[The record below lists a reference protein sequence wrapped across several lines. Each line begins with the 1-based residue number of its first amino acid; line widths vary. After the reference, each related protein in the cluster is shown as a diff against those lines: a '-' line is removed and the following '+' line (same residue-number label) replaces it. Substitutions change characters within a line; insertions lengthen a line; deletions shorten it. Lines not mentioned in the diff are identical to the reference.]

1 MQNKKNAYPEL
12 DRQKITS
19 NKNGLVTLWHLLSGY
34 HGHYALSA
42 IMLAISAA
50 SRTGMYLFLGYF
62 VDQII
67 GQGKFGTELLQG
79 AATFMGLIMLQALSG
94 FLSNKLAA
102 QTAESSTRRLRD
114 LLFDH
119 IQRLSFAYHSEVKTG
134 DLLERASSDVDTI
147 RRFIADQAIGV
158 ARIIVIFIINFTAI
172 FQLNQRLALI
182 SIIIVPV
189 ILVIS
194 IFFFRKLSKAYEAY
208 QEQEAVLSTN
218 LQENLS
224 GVRVVKAF
232 ARQSYEIKKFDQNNY
247 EKYLRGKRLN
257 LMHALF
263 WPISDT
269 ICAAQMIASN
279 FLAATMVIDGIITLG
294 NFMTFSGLLGWLIW
308 PIRNLGRLIVDTSR
322 ALVSLNRV
330 VEVLRVPEEP
340 LFEGSYLPASGTV
353 HGDISFEHVTFE
365 YEKGHPV
372 LEDVSFDA
380 KAGQVIALLGSTG
393 SGKTSL
399 VNLLPRFYDITS
411 GSIRLDGVDLREY
424 PRSFLRSQIGIVEQ
438 EPFLFSCS
446 IRDNITYG
454 VTRPV
459 TQEEIEAAAR
469 EAAIHDVI
477 LSFKDGYDTLVGER
491 GVTLSGGQKQRV
503 AIARTLLLN
512 PRILIMDDSTSSVDM
527 ETEVQ
532 IREALQRLMVDRTT
546 FIIAHRIQSIMS
558 ADLILVFDE
567 GKIVQSGQHEDLI
580 DQPGIYRSIFEI
592 QTRIESALQEE
603 IDSVHLL

>member
-1 MQNKKNAYPEL
+1 MQNKKNTYPEL

-42 IMLAISAA
+42 VMLAISAA

-79 AATFMGLIMLQALSG
+79 AATFMGLIMLQAFSG

-147 RRFIADQAIGV
+147 RRFIADQAVGV

-294 NFMTFSGLLGWLIW
+294 NFITFSGLLGWLIW

-532 IREALQRLMVDRTT
+532 IREALQRLMKDRTT
-546 FIIAHRIQSIMS
+546 FIIAHRIQSIMN

>member
-294 NFMTFSGLLGWLIW
+294 NFITFSGLLGWLIW

-340 LFEGSYLPASGTV
+340 LFEGSYLPSSGTV

-424 PRSFLRSQIGIVEQ
+424 PRSFLRSQIGTVEQ

-532 IREALQRLMVDRTT
+532 IREALQRLMKDRTT

-567 GKIVQSGQHEDLI
+567 GKIVQSGKHEDLI

>member
-79 AATFMGLIMLQALSG
+79 AATFMGLIMLQAFSG

-532 IREALQRLMVDRTT
+532 IREALQRLMKDRTT

-567 GKIVQSGQHEDLI
+567 GKIVQSGKHEDLI

>member
-42 IMLAISAA
+42 VMLAISAA

-147 RRFIADQAIGV
+147 RRFIADQAVGV

-330 VEVLRVPEEP
+330 ITVLRVPEEP

>member
-1 MQNKKNAYPEL
+1 MQNKKNTYPEL

-42 IMLAISAA
+42 VMLAISAA

-79 AATFMGLIMLQALSG
+79 AATFMGLIMLQAFSG

-147 RRFIADQAIGV
+147 RRFIADQAVGV

-330 VEVLRVPEEP
+330 ITVLRVPEEP
-340 LFEGSYLPASGTV
+340 FEGSYLPASGTV

-532 IREALQRLMVDRTT
+532 IREALQRLMKDRTT
-546 FIIAHRIQSIMS
+546 FIIAHRIQSIMN

>member
-1 MQNKKNAYPEL
+1 MQNKKNTYPEL

-42 IMLAISAA
+42 VMLAISAA

-79 AATFMGLIMLQALSG
+79 AATFMGLIMLQAFSG

-147 RRFIADQAIGV
+147 RRFIADQAVGV

-294 NFMTFSGLLGWLIW
+294 NFITFSGLLGWLIW

>member
-1 MQNKKNAYPEL
+1 MQNKKNTYPEL

-42 IMLAISAA
+42 VMLAISAA

-79 AATFMGLIMLQALSG
+79 AATFMGLIMLQAFSG

-147 RRFIADQAIGV
+147 RRFIADQAVGV

>member
-1 MQNKKNAYPEL
+1 MQNKKNTYPEI
-12 DRQKITS
+12 DRHKITS

-42 IMLAISAA
+42 VMLAISAA

-79 AATFMGLIMLQALSG
+79 AATFMGLIMLQAFSG

-147 RRFIADQAIGV
+147 RRFIADQAVGV

-330 VEVLRVPEEP
+330 ITVLRVPEEP

>member
-1 MQNKKNAYPEL
+1 MQNKKNTYPEL

-42 IMLAISAA
+42 VMLAISAA

-79 AATFMGLIMLQALSG
+79 AATFMGLIMLQAFSG

-147 RRFIADQAIGV
+147 RRFIADQAVGV

-330 VEVLRVPEEP
+330 ITVLRVPEEP

-532 IREALQRLMVDRTT
+532 IREALQRLMLDRTT

>member
-42 IMLAISAA
+42 VMLAISAA

-294 NFMTFSGLLGWLIW
+294 NFITFSGLLGWLIW

>member
-1 MQNKKNAYPEL
+1 MQNKKNTYPEL

-79 AATFMGLIMLQALSG
+79 AATFMGLIMLQAFSG

-294 NFMTFSGLLGWLIW
+294 NFITFSGLLGWLIW

>member
-1 MQNKKNAYPEL
+1 MQNKKNTYPEL

-42 IMLAISAA
+42 VMLAISAA

-79 AATFMGLIMLQALSG
+79 AATFMGLIMLQAFSG

-147 RRFIADQAIGV
+147 RRFIADQAVGV

-372 LEDVSFDA
+372 LEDVSFEA

-446 IRDNITYG
+446 IRYNITYG

>member
-42 IMLAISAA
+42 VMLAISAA

-79 AATFMGLIMLQALSG
+79 AATFMGLIMLQAFSG

-147 RRFIADQAIGV
+147 RRFIADQAVGV

-330 VEVLRVPEEP
+330 ITVLRVPEEP

>member
-294 NFMTFSGLLGWLIW
+294 NFITFSGLLGWLIW

-393 SGKTSL
+393 SGKTSM

-454 VTRPV
+454 VNREV
-459 TQEEIEAAAR
+459 TQAEIEETAR

-532 IREALQRLMVDRTT
+532 IREALQRLMKDRTT
-546 FIIAHRIQSIMS
+546 FIIAHRIQSIMN

>member
-19 NKNGLVTLWHLLSGY
+19 NKNGLVTLWRLLSGY
-34 HGHYALSA
+34 HGHYVLSA
-42 IMLAISAA
+42 IMLAVSAA

-340 LFEGSYLPASGTV
+340 LFEGSYLPASGSV

-365 YEKGHPV
+365 YEKGYPV
-372 LEDVSFDA
+372 LEDVSFNA

-532 IREALQRLMVDRTT
+532 IREALQRLMLDRTT

>member
-42 IMLAISAA
+42 VMLAISAA